1 VWVHLVGLCLVL
13 ERRFP
18 VDAAVRAIARL
29 ASQGFDHGQEFPWL
43 EPPAA
48 RGLVTVIDIATA
60 ADVDG
65 HVRAMQR
72 WADSAWGAWKEHH
85 PAIRRRADA
94 LVGSTWPA

>member
-43 EPPAA
+43 EPPAD
-48 RGLVTVIDIATA
+48 RGLVTVIDIVTA
-60 ADVDG
+60 ADADA
-65 HVRAMQR
+65 HVREMKR

-85 PAIRRRADA
+85 PAIRRRAEA
-94 LVGSTWPA
+94 LVDSS